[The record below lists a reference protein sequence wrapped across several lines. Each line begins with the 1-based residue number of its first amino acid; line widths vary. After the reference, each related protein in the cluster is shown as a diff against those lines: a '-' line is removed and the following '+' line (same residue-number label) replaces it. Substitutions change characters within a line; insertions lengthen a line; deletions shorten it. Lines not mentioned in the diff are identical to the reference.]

1 MISLNLDF
9 PFKVLRFRPSEWFN
23 NEKLKIMDFDLHLA
37 PIIDIALFSHPE
49 NQFRNMKNLLV
60 TGGIEAL
67 LFPSKFRAFNLRASF
82 GYNFSEVLFKNHM
95 PASSSKYEIYIGTE
109 LFY

>member
-37 PIIDIALFSHPE
+37 PIIDIALFNHPE
-49 NQFRNMKNLLV
+49 NQIRNMKNLLV

-67 LFPSKFRAFNLRASF
+67 LFPRKFRAFNLRVSF
-82 GYNFSEVLFKNHM
+82 GYNFSEVILKNSI
-95 PASSSKYEIYIGTE
+95 PALLSKYEIYLGTE